1 MFGLFGGKKDL
12 KPVVLHVD
20 DEKDI
25 RELVVVILQRVGVE
39 VVSAA
44 NAPAGLEAARK
55 FKPALALI
63 DILMPGMDGFD
74 LCRLLKAEP
83 ALKTIP
89 ILMVTALDQIK
100 DVERSL
106 AAGADGYLAK
116 PFEPVKMRAK
126 VRELLKLP
134 GAPA

>member
-1 MFGLFGGKKDL
+1 MLGIFGGTHNG

-25 RELVVVILQRVGVE
+25 LELVAVILERIGVE
-39 VVSAA
+39 VISSANGA
-44 NAPAGLEAARK
+44 EALQAAHK

-74 LCRLLKAEP
+74 LCRRLKAAP
-83 ALKTIP
+83 ALKAMP

-100 DVERSL
+100 DVEKAL
-106 AAGADGYLAK
+106 AAGAVGYITK
-116 PFEPVKMRAK
+116 PFEPAKMRIQIS
-126 VRELLKLP
+126 EILDLP
-134 GAPA
+134 TPG